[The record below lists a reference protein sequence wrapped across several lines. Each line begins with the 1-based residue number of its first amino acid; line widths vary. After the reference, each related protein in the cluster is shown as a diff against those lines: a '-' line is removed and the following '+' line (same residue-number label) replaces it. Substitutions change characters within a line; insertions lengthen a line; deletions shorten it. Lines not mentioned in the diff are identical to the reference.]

1 MPLLGQ
7 IKLNE
12 YEVLLQDGDD
22 ILYEYVVASNSE
34 DAAYTALELSS
45 RRNCT
50 LKDVRMSDE
59 W

>member
-7 IKLNE
+7 TRFNE

-22 ILYEYVVASNSE
+22 IHYEYVVASNSE

-45 RRNCT
+45 CRNCT

>member
-7 IKLNE
+7 TRFNE
-12 YEVLLQDGDD
+12 YEVLLEDGDD
-22 ILYEYVVASNSE
+22 IYYEYVVAPNSE
-34 DAAYTALELSS
+34 EAAYTALELSS

>member
-7 IKLNE
+7 TRFNE